1 MFDKDQFVA
10 DCQAALAGLQAA
22 VAVRELVA
30 RSVSEPAA
38 VMRGLGEPRPGGI
51 DILHRSPELTI
62 LNLIWP
68 ANMIVMPHDHR
79 MWSVIG
85 IYDGREDNILWRR
98 LPDRTDGRIEA
109 AGAKSISTGE
119 TVAFGA
125 DIIHSVVNP
134 ISPPAPSTSMAETCS
149 ASNAVNGTPTRSAKE
164 PTTPKR
170 FGRGSSARKCRL
182 TEIILDLATSPEP
195 DLALM
200 PAPLAIGDKVRFV
213 SPASPPPREWASH
226 CVIDLLRGHLE
237 QLEVPI
243 LGGLPVGHGHQPQT
257 TLVGAM
263 AVLDSAS
270 GTLTVHRT

>member
-10 DCQAALAGLQAA
+10 DCQAALAGPQAA

-38 VMRGLGEPRPGGI
+38 VMRGLGEPKPNGI

-62 LNLIWP
+62 INLIWP

-134 ISPPAPSTSMAETCS
+134 IS
-149 ASNAVNGTPTRSAKE
+149 R
-164 PTTPKR
+164 
-170 FGRGSSARKCRL
+170 
-182 TEIILDLATSPEP
+182 ATG
-195 DLALM
+195 ALHVY
-200 PAPLAIGDKVRFV
+200 GG
-213 SPASPPPREWASH
+213 
-226 CVIDLLRGHLE
+226 DLLGIERSE
-237 QLEVPI
+237 WDPDS
-243 LGGLPVGHGHQPQT
+243 LGERAYDADKIRQRFKR
-257 TLVGAM
+257 
-263 AVLDSAS
+263 S
-270 GTLTVHRT
+270 